1 MNMPA
6 TFQSHPY
13 AWGAGAAVI
22 ALYLVFHKGTSSSS
36 ASTTQ
41 TAVASTALDPTAAAL
56 SSQQMQTNAQ
66 LTEAQISAQT
76 QTAGLTALQEIVQA
90 NDSTQVQVAGINANV
105 ANAQTAASI
114 FGTATNALTVNNEL
128 AGNSSSTGYSTSGVA
143 NGTALVP
150 GGPGWQSWMDP
161 FAHSGISVP
170 ITSNTPTATNATNN
184 QISELFNNVIR
195 AGQGT
200 APLQT
205 VTMQDS
211 GTTVTGSAIID
222 PVFAVWDGSSATPAI
237 TDVTLNGASQYGY
250 TGSVYTPG
258 SAAAVNITPNATPNT
273 ATNLP
278 TVNIPP
284 MAGFQF

>member
-1 MNMPA
+1 
-6 TFQSHPY
+6 
-13 AWGAGAAVI
+13 
-22 ALYLVFHKGTSSSS
+22 
-36 ASTTQ
+36 
-41 TAVASTALDPTAAAL
+41 
-56 SSQQMQTNAQ
+56 
-66 LTEAQISAQT
+66 
-76 QTAGLTALQEIVQA
+76 
-90 NDSTQVQVAGINANV
+90 
-105 ANAQTAASI
+105 
-114 FGTATNALTVNNEL
+114 
-128 AGNSSSTGYSTSGVA
+128 
-143 NGTALVP
+143 
-150 GGPGWQSWMDP
+150 MDP

-200 APLQT
+200 APMQT

-222 PVFAVWDGSSATPAI
+222 PLFAVWDGSSATPAI

-278 TVNIPP
+278 TVNIPR
-284 MAGFQF
+284 MTGFQF